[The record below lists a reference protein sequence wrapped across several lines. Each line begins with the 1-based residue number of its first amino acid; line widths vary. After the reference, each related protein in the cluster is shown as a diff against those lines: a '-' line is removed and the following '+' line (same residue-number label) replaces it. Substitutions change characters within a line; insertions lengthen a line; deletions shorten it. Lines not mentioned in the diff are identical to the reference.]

1 MKKEEIDALFNEH
14 FGNEIQTKKDSI
26 DIDALYNEHFGSGN
40 VSAKKEDDDY
50 KQIPEYMKNFTTA
63 DVDGIDALIASFA
76 TDNIQAAEYLS
87 KKYPDSDFT
96 IDKNNLFKD
105 GKKVDLNVIPK
116 EALPFVGQVLGSIGG
131 AAVGGGATPVGV
143 ATGFAGGVGGATA
156 GRWMQMAIG
165 SALGLDYDSQEINKE
180 IAETVGSSAIG
191 EVIGFGIVHGVPA
204 AGKVLLKTPAGQ
216 AVKER
221 AKAVGKGIQK
231 ALKPIGKFGEEVKDS
246 IVKIIFRLDKNMVKE
261 MKSTAYNGKR
271 GVDAVIEHP
280 SWSDRSFLEG
290 VANVVIFGSKSAP
303 AGAGVKAA
311 KEGFDMAIPKVLE
324 NAKATG
330 QGCEEILKVF
340 GGISDDAAK
349 TAMSTPTEKLLSPN
363 YVSGNW
369 ADAEAKNIANKLS
382 VKAESIRQ
390 EMATRIDK
398 TLQSQSKQVA
408 DIGDEVVEFLNNKAS
423 LPILKPAQGV
433 GQISGGVPQVKG
445 IAELDSLERMFM
457 QDVNEGSQKLFKT
470 VQNRFSKEI
479 DAATKRGDTA
489 TVERLKNALSQE
501 NEAIKSAIANKQPL
515 PVKYMEKKDLFNAWK
530 QVDAVVE
537 RVNQDASI
545 DSTVRATVND
555 FAKKFRGKAQRAFN
569 VSDLSAKFSK
579 LKQNSGDII
588 RDLSAVKDFGS
599 GRITSFTQA
608 DALKG
613 LSNTLRNL
621 NESPINKQL
630 IARTLS
636 EIEGDV
642 GSILKKIQIGDAAQQ
657 LSKLDTAALR
667 NTFFQY
673 INNPKNVLTEAMPR
687 QERGILTAIDSIM
700 PEGKK
705 FMNGSKLFHLS
716 RAIQNPPSENLLRLN
731 TLASLLGGAT
741 GFAVGGTPGAALGF
755 AGASALSTPTVF
767 AGLLKGLGKASAVK
781 KTATAAAKLAMK
793 NKMRVPPIAKK
804 VASATAKATIAK
816 IARNKNRE
824 R

>member
-1 MKKEEIDALFNEH
+1 MRSPDEIFAATFPEENKTQARRSPEEIYSETFADDPNQPAE
-14 FGNEIQTKKDSI
+14 QVKDS
-26 DIDALYNEHFGSGN
+26 AY
-40 VSAKKEDDDY
+40 Y
-50 KQIPEYMKNFTTA
+50 RKQAQKYSQEANISP
-63 DVDGIDALIASFA
+63 VDGLIASFA
-76 TDNIQAAEYLS
+76 TDPITAGEYLAS
-87 KKYPDSDFT
+87 KYPGQQLSYENGDFFL
-96 IDKNNLFKD
+96 DDRKVNLSS
-105 GKKVDLNVIPK
+105 IPK

-131 AAVGGGATPVGV
+131 AVVGGGATPVGA

-180 IAETVGSSAIG
+180 IAETAGSAAIG
-191 EVIGFGIVHGVPA
+191 EVIGLGIGYGVPA
-204 AGKVLLKTPAGQ
+204 VGKAILNKPAGQ
-216 AVKER
+216 VVKER

-246 IVKIIFRLDKNMVKE
+246 VVKIIFRLDKNMVKE

-280 SWSDRSFLEG
+280 SWSDTSFLEG
-290 VANVVIFGSKSAP
+290 VANDLIFGSKSAP

-311 KEGFDMAIPKVLE
+311 KGGFDMAIPKVLE
-324 NAKATG
+324 NAKAIG
-330 QGCEEILKVF
+330 QGGEEILKVF

-423 LPILKPAQGV
+423 LPILNPAQGI

-445 IAELDSLERMFM
+445 IAELDSLERMFI

-489 TVERLKNALSQE
+489 TVARLKNALSQE

-673 INNPKNVLTEAMPR
+673 INNPKNVLTESMPR

-700 PEGKK
+700 PESKK

-793 NKMRVPPIAKK
+793 NKMRVPPAAKK

-816 IARNKNRE
+816 IARTKNRE